1 MPLFRM
7 YWQRLLRRPGSVF
20 IWMALPFVFM
30 TLYQLVFGG
39 SGHDSM
45 PKLGLAIV
53 DQDSSLASQ
62 LTRGALE
69 QGPVGDMI
77 TLHEARDMAA
87 VDELFKAETASAALI
102 LPRGFGTKF
111 LRNEPDT
118 IRLVRNPRH
127 TIGPQIAEGIVGS
140 LATIAN
146 GLAGQFSA
154 PLEQARAMADRSQSP
169 TSEEIGKISQQFFV
183 AGQSMQNLTV
193 LGDINVVVVDEKEK
207 EEENFSMAALFFPGL
222 IMFGL
227 LSLSLHVE
235 HRFMLDRTQHVTD
248 RIITSPVAPMRVALQ
263 QRVFALSFLFLIGVV
278 SILVAAA
285 IWRIPLVG
293 IGTATLLLFGLAMFI
308 AGWNGSIFAMS
319 KSVRAASAIAS
330 TAMVF
335 LSILGGGFFPAEFM
349 PASFQA
355 VIRWMPTGMANLGFT
370 RALTGREL
378 TISLPLFFAMSL
390 ALFTIAILLNRRK
403 TR

>member
-1 MPLFRM
+1 MHLFRM

-30 TLYQLVFGG
+30 TLYALVFGG
-39 SGHDSM
+39 DDDAM
-45 PKLGLAIV
+45 PKIGLAIV

-62 LTRGALE
+62 LVRGALE
-69 QGPVGDMI
+69 QGPVGDML
-77 TLHEARDMAA
+77 TLHDARDMPA
-87 VDELFKAETASAALI
+87 VDELFKAETVSAALV
-102 LPRGFGTKF
+102 LPHGFGNKF

-118 IRLVRNPRH
+118 LRLVRNPRH
-127 TIGPQIAEGIVGS
+127 TIGPQVAEGIVGS
-140 LATIAN
+140 LTTIAN
-146 GLAGQFSA
+146 GMAGRFSA
-154 PLEQARAMADRSQSP
+154 PLQDARALADGTQSP
-169 TSEEIGKISQQFFV
+169 TPEEIARISQQFFV
-183 AGQSMQNLTV
+183 PGQSTQNLTV
-193 LGDINVVVVDEKEK
+193 LRDINVVVVDENEK

-248 RIITSPVAPMRVALQ
+248 RIITSPVAPLRVAIQ
-263 QRVFALSFLFLIGVV
+263 QRLFALSFLYLIGIV
-278 SILVAAA
+278 SLLVAAA
-285 IWRIPLVG
+285 VWRMPLVG
-293 IGTATLLLFGLAMFI
+293 IATANLIVFGMAIFI

-319 KSVRAASAIAS
+319 KSIRAASAIAS

-349 PASFQA
+349 PAGFQA
-355 VIRWMPTGMANLGFT
+355 IIRWMPTGMANLGLT

-390 ALFTIAILLNRRK
+390 AFFSIAVLLNRRK

>member
-30 TLYQLVFGG
+30 TLYTLVFGRN
-39 SGHDSM
+39 DDAM
-45 PKLGLAIV
+45 PKIGLAVV
-53 DQDSSLASQ
+53 DQDSSLASR
-62 LTRGALE
+62 LARGALE

-77 TLHEARDMAA
+77 TIHEARDMAE
-87 VDELFKAETASAALI
+87 VDELFKEETASAALV

-111 LRNEPDT
+111 LRNEADT
-118 IRLVRNPRH
+118 LRLVRNPRH

-140 LATIAN
+140 LTTVAN
-146 GLAGQFSA
+146 GLAERFSA
-154 PLEQARAMADRSQSP
+154 PLQDVRTLADGTESP
-169 TSEEIGKISQQFFV
+169 TSEEIGRISQQFFM
-183 AGQSMQNLTV
+183 AGRSTQNLTV
-193 LGDINVVVVDEKEK
+193 LRDINVIVVDENEK
-207 EEENFSMAALFFPGL
+207 EEQNFSMAAMFFPGL

-248 RIITSPVAPMRVALQ
+248 RIITSPVPPLRVAIQ
-263 QRVFALSFLFLIGVV
+263 QRLFALSFLYLIGIV
-278 SILVAAA
+278 SLLVAAA
-285 IWRIPLVG
+285 VWRMPLVG
-293 IGTATLLLFGLAMFI
+293 IATANLIVFGLAMFI

-349 PASFQA
+349 PAGFQA
-355 VIRWMPTGMANLGFT
+355 IIRWMPTGMANLGFT

-390 ALFTIAILLNRRK
+390 ALFSIAVLLNRRK

>member
-1 MPLFRM
+1 MNLFRM

-30 TLYQLVFGG
+30 TLYSLVFGR
-39 SGHDSM
+39 DDDAL
-45 PKLGLAIV
+45 PKIGLAVV
-53 DQDSSLASQ
+53 DQDSSLVSGLAIGS
-62 LTRGALE
+62 LE

-77 TLHEARDMAA
+77 TLHPVSDIGVVE
-87 VDELFKAETASAALI
+87 ELFKEETASAALI
-102 LPRGFGTKF
+102 LPPDFGEKF

-118 IRLVRNPRH
+118 LRLLRNPRH

-140 LATIAN
+140 LVTIGN
-146 GLAGQFSA
+146 GLASRFGA
-154 PLEQARAMADRSQSP
+154 PLRDARELAGRSEWPSND
-169 TSEEIGKISQQFFV
+169 EVGDISRQFFM
-183 AGQSMQNLTV
+183 AAQSAQGLSS
-193 LGDINVVVVDEKEK
+193 LRSIDVVVVDENEK
-207 EEENFSMAALFFPGL
+207 EEQNFSMAAMFFPGL
-222 IMFGL
+222 VMFGL

-235 HRFMLDRTQHVTD
+235 HRFMLDRTQNVTD
-248 RIITSPVAPMRVALQ
+248 RIITSPVSPLRVAIE
-263 QRVFALSFLFLIGVV
+263 QRVFALSFLFLIGMA

-285 IWRIPLVG
+285 VWRMPLVG
-293 IGTATLLLFGLAMFI
+293 IGTASVILLGLAMFI

-319 KSVRAASAIAS
+319 NSNRAASAIAS

-349 PASFQA
+349 PAGFQSI
-355 VIRWMPTGMANLGFT
+355 IRWIPTGMANLGFT

-378 TISLPLFFAMSL
+378 TIPLPLFFAMSL
-390 ALFTIAILLNRRK
+390 VLFSVAVLLSRRK

>member
-1 MPLFRM
+1 MHLFRM

-20 IWMALPFVFM
+20 VWMALPFVFM
-30 TLYQLVFGG
+30 TLYTLVFGRG
-39 SGHDSM
+39 DNAV
-45 PKLGLAIV
+45 PKIGLAIV

-62 LTRGALE
+62 LVRGALE

-77 TLHEARDMAA
+77 TLHDARDMPA
-87 VDELFKAETASAALI
+87 VDELFKAETASAALV
-102 LPRGFGTKF
+102 LPRGFGDKF
-111 LRNEPDT
+111 LRNELDT
-118 IRLVRNPRH
+118 LRLVRNPRH

-146 GLAGQFSA
+146 GLASEFGA
-154 PLEQARAMADRSQSP
+154 PLRQVTELSGRPGAP
-169 TSEEIGKISQQFFV
+169 TTDEIGSISQQLFS
-183 AGQSMQNLTV
+183 ASQRAQSLSALRN
-193 LGDINVVVVDEKEK
+193 INVVVVDENA
-207 EEENFSMAALFFPGL
+207 EEQENFSMAAMFFPGL

-227 LSLSLHVE
+227 LSLSLHIE
-235 HRFMLDRTQHVTD
+235 HRFMLDRTHHITD
-248 RIITSPVAPMRVALQ
+248 RVITSPVTPLRVATE
-263 QRVFALSFLFLIGVV
+263 QRVFALTFLFLIGVV

-285 IWRIPLVG
+285 VWRMPLIG
-293 IGTATLLLFGLAMFI
+293 IGTAAVILLGLAMFI

-319 KSVRAASAIAS
+319 KSNRAASAIAS

-349 PASFQA
+349 PAGFQSI
-355 VIRWMPTGMANLGFT
+355 IRWIPTGMANLGFT

-378 TISLPLFFAMSL
+378 TISLPLFFALSL
-390 ALFTIAILLNRRK
+390 ALFTLAVILNRRK